1 MKFLHQMS
9 DWCFGTA
16 LEKLRYLRQ
25 VFKQHGSDEA
35 KSTNWL
41 LSFGTRMLT
50 PTSERHVQR
59 LQLRFGD
66 VPETN
71 LLALLRVFKNPS
83 TVTAVLTGA
92 RATTREEDFRV
103 KHAEEQARVAL
114 ATYASGFRDEVRGDE
129 KARFEFWK
137 ASTEKID
144 MRKAM
149 KRRASRMEGES
160 FRSSMGLTSPRA
172 GGAGEAEAAPELWDT
187 PRGGGEE
194 AEVTST
200 PVEMIT
206 PGQVESGTY
215 VESVMAGRAEGE
227 SG

>member
-1 MKFLHQMS
+1 MKFLHQMN

-103 KHAEEQARVAL
+103 KHAEEQVRVAL

-172 GGAGEAEAAPELWDT
+172 GGAGEAERLPSCGTRREVE
-187 PRGGGEE
+187 GGSRSD
-194 AEVTST
+194 VDS
-200 PVEMIT
+200 VEMIT